1 MLKQKLFVGSNYAT
15 GIYGK
20 KLLVVG
26 HQKHATP
33 SEREQFKKNPTMEY
47 TSDNDNVEMLDEL
60 RTGKCMTTWEAKDR
74 KAWLQFGKMLS
85 GNLGFELGTEQ
96 SCNLLNSL
104 AFCNYLQVPD
114 FNLEARQGKDKKELY
129 IFSESILKEY
139 LDEIEPDKIIVWGTH
154 AYPYVA
160 KFGDKLDDRH
170 CKITMLSGHTIDVFR
185 INHPCIVGRGGYEK
199 SIQQI
204 REFLNH

>member
-26 HQKHATP
+26 HQKHASDKDKEKYET
-33 SEREQFKKNPTMEY
+33 NPTQEY
-47 TSDNDNVEMLDEL
+47 LEENDNIGMLTEL
-60 RTGKCMTTWEAKDR
+60 CTGDCMNWMPTDR

-85 GNLGFELGTEQ
+85 GNLGFNLGTEQ

-114 FNLEARQGKDKKELY
+114 FNLEARQGKDKEEFY
-129 IFSESILKEY
+129 IFSESIFKEY
-139 LDEIEPDKIIVWGTH
+139 LDEIEPDKIIVWGTL

-160 KFGDKLDDRH
+160 KFGDKIDDRH
-170 CKITMLSGHTIDVFR
+170 CKITMHSGHTIDVFR
-185 INHPCIVGRGGYEK
+185 INHPSRISVGGYEQ
-199 SIQQI
+199 SIRQI
-204 REFLNH
+204 KEFLMR

>member
-1 MLKQKLFVGSNYAT
+1 MVKQKRVIGSNYAT

-33 SEREQFKKNPTMEY
+33 EERERFKNNPSLEY
-47 TSDNDNVEMLDEL
+47 TYDEDNIKMLEEL
-60 RTGKCMTTWEAKDR
+60 CSGDCMKWFPTDR
-74 KAWLQFGKMLS
+74 KSWLQFGKMLS
-85 GNLGFELGTEQ
+85 GNLDFALGGKQ
-96 SCNLLNSL
+96 SHDLWNSI
-104 AFCNYLQVPD
+104 AFCNYLQIPD
-114 FNLEARQGKDKKELY
+114 LNLEARQGKDKEELY
-129 IFSESILKEY
+129 IFSETIFKEY
-139 LDEIEPDKIIVWGTH
+139 LDRIEPDKIIVWGKH

-160 KFGDKLDDRH
+160 KLGERINDRY
-170 CKITMLSGHTIDVFR
+170 CKITLSSRNSIDVFR